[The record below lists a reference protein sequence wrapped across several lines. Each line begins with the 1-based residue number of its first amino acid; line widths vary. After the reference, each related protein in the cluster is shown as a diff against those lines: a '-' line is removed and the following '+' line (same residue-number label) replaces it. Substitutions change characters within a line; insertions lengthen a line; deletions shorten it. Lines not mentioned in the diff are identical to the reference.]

1 MKKIL
6 LIVIFLLEVFIIIYS
21 KEIIKEFT
29 LTLNICLYSLMP
41 TMFFQILFSNFLLNL
56 KNELY
61 IPKKIYNFLNIS
73 KEEFIIILLSIFSGY
88 PNNIRLLKNS
98 NNEYLNYSTNFVNP
112 LFILVNV
119 GLIYLH
125 NIKLAS
131 IIYISHIIANII
143 ILFLFKKKN
152 KSNNNLISINYS
164 YSETLKN
171 TISTLSIIF
180 SNILFISLFIAL
192 IRLTIPFNSYIIGIL
207 EFSRGI
213 YEISNM
219 NITIYLKGL
228 LILIIITFGSFSI
241 HFQVISL
248 NEKIKYIKYL
258 LFRILNVLI
267 SIFIY
272 FIFIYIIYL

>member
-6 LIVIFLLEVFIIIYS
+6 LIVILLLEVFIIIYS

-29 LTLNICLYSLMP
+29 LTLNICIYSLMP

-61 IPKKIYNFLNIS
+61 IPKKIYKFLNIS

-164 YSETLKN
+164 YSESLKN

-192 IRLTIPFNSYIIGIL
+192 IRLTIPFNSYIIGII
-207 EFSRGI
+207 EFSRGV